1 MEKTS
6 QQVCQ
11 EFHRNP
17 SVNPR
22 TGSKIQ
28 IGKGTYL
35 QLVKECGE
43 PRPQGIIPGFGQP
56 APPGFPGVTFGA
68 QPRPAAQPMG
78 TLPSAL
84 AGLFPT
90 QPTLGQLPQ
99 APSVRLPSSDSQLT
113 PQLPGPVSSI
123 PLPTTVPGLPTGPS
137 QAPVPPVI
145 APSAISPAVSPA
157 TRPQPQPQFPLI
169 PSFTVPQIQIMPS
182 QIQSRPAGAVPAA
195 LIIVHSPDQD
205 FLYVVPRD
213 TGNDDMIEEAIQYA
227 TGALDV
233 ESDEYQDFEEN
244 LGVWS
249 ARDVGGVIR
258 NANID
263 LVINI
268 QTY

>member
-17 SVNPR
+17 TVNPR
-22 TGSKIQ
+22 TGAKIQ
-28 IGKGTYL
+28 VGKRTYL

-43 PRPQGIIPGFGQP
+43 PRPQGITPGFGQP
-56 APPGFPGVTFGA
+56 APQAPPGFPGVTSGA
-68 QPRPAAQPMG
+68 QPRPAAQPLG

-90 QPTLGQLPQ
+90 QPTQFPQ
-99 APSVRLPSSDSQLT
+99 APSV
-113 PQLPGPVSSI
+113 QLPGPVSSI
-123 PLPTTVPGLPTGPS
+123 PLPTTVPRLPTGPS

-157 TRPQPQPQFPLI
+157 TRPQPQMQFPLI

-182 QIQSRPAGAVPAA
+182 QIQSRTAGAVPAA

-213 TGNDDMIEEAIQYA
+213 SGNADMIEEAIQYA

-268 QTY
+268 HTY